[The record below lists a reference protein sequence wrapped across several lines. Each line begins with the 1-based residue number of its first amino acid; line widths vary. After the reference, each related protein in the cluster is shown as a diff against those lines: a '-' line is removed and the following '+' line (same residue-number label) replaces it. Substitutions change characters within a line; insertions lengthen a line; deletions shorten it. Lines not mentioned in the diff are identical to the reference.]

1 VAYRFVPQ
9 ARRKLSRSN
18 SLLFGALPLLF
29 IVSAD
34 ALVIGLS
41 NDQAIP
47 PAPENQRTSLYL
59 GAVAVVAALVIVPR
73 VVVRSLA
80 AVLLLAAV
88 MVGAASVGFLYIPA
102 LIAAIYA
109 ANYESR
115 LRKSPPEIGPDA

>member
-1 VAYRFVPQ
+1 M
-9 ARRKLSRSN
+9 
-18 SLLFGALPLLF
+18 
-29 IVSAD
+29 
-34 ALVIGLS
+34 S